1 MYYRFNPAINDFV
14 DKKDPAGQFA
24 FLIDVLE
31 NAQAT
36 NKTVNVIAHIAPGGK
51 HIGNMTL
58 VFERTPGFTW
68 MVPEYNQR
76 FIDITVKYAR
86 TIGWMIFGH
95 HHTDTFHIIKA
106 KSLNATSM
114 NSILEKL
121 KNNDSETWQKYMEYN
136 TVGWG
141 IGLPQGIFRAAQLCS
156 IEYPDLVAYNACM
169 PAGPWPGIAFQI

>member
-1 MYYRFNPAINDFV
+1 MSSIR
-14 DKKDPAGQFA
+14 
-24 FLIDVLE
+24 
-31 NAQAT
+31 
-36 NKTVNVIAHIAPGGK
+36 
-51 HIGNMTL
+51 HIGDMTL

-106 KSLNATSM
+106 IYLELAPSIHRFAFTTWMKALASSLMLRNIFVPETFSKSLNATSM

-121 KNNDSETWQKYMEYN
+121 KSNDSETWQKYVEYN
-136 TVGWG
+136 TVKWG
-141 IGLPQGIFRAAQLCS
+141 VGLPQGIFRAAQLCS

-169 PAGPWPGIAFQI
+169 PAGPWPVAAAFERCLKVNR